1 MAKRGPKRITKR
13 AVREA
18 LEAAGGIVS
27 LAARRLGVDRRTIY
41 YHLSRDKKLERE
53 LEEIRQLAV
62 LMAEQVVL
70 EALQEGD
77 FEAARF
83 VLRTLGA
90 RYGWSE
96 RRQVA
101 LEHRAEMPL
110 AVKVEVVR
118 PRFSGATDG
127 AA

>member
-1 MAKRGPKRITKR
+1 MAKRGPKRISRK
-13 AVREA
+13 ALREA
-18 LEAAGGIVS
+18 LEASGGIVS
-27 LAARRLGVDRRTIY
+27 LAARRLGISRQAIYHHLARDRR
-41 YHLSRDKKLERE
+41 LQQE
-53 LEEIRQLAV
+53 LETFRELAV
-62 LMAEQVVL
+62 LMAEQVVF

-96 RRQVA
+96 RRSIA